1 LFVSNEISIQII
13 IYNTN
18 GAKLGEENF
27 EMGVQQL
34 DLKNY
39 QSGLYFAKITALSGT
54 WENQS
59 ALYKIIID

>member
-1 LFVSNEISIQII
+1 
-13 IYNTN
+13 
-18 GAKLGEENF
+18 
-27 EMGVQQL
+27 L

-39 QSGLYFAKITALSGT
+39 QSGLYFAKIKALSGA